1 MHVKSLTTDHM
12 EITKMTERLDQEQ
25 EQIIEDYLY
34 RKLVG
39 QQEYDLE
46 QSEKGDT
53 NETFYV

>member
-25 EQIIEDYLY
+25 EQIMEDYSY
-34 RKLVG
+34 RKSIG

-46 QSEKGDT
+46 QSEKGD
-53 NETFYV
+53 EEK

>member
-1 MHVKSLTTDHM
+1 
-12 EITKMTERLDQEQ
+12 MTERLDQEQ

-46 QSEKGDT
+46 QSEKGDVDIT
-53 NETFYV
+53 

>member
-25 EQIIEDYLY
+25 EQIMEDYLY
-34 RKLVG
+34 RKLIG

-46 QSEKGDT
+46 QFEKGDI